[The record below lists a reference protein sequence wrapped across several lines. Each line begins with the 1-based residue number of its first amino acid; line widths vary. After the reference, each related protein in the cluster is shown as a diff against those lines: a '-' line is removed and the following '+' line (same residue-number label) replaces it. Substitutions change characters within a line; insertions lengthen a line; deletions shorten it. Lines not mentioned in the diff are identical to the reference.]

1 MKVVIL
7 CGGAGT
13 RISGGDRTV
22 KKEMVEIGGWPI
34 LWHIMKIFAAYDHK
48 EFVLPLGYRGDLIRR
63 FFLDYEMMNRDVS
76 FRLGHSAEP
85 TFHDTNHES
94 DWRLTLIDTGLE
106 ANKGARIKQVARYVG
121 DDPFFVTYGDG
132 VSDVNLHALLDFHR
146 SHGRLGTVTG
156 VQPVYQYGVMVLG
169 DDGRVTN
176 YQQYP
181 RLDHWINAG
190 FMIFEKQV
198 LDYLSEDNSVDLES
212 GLLARLAAEGQ
223 LMTYRHGGFWQSM
236 DTFKD
241 ALTLNDLW
249 DAGEAPW
256 KVWK

>member
-1 MKVVIL
+1 VKVVIL

-34 LWHIMKIFAAYDHK
+34 LWHIMKIFAAYGHK

-63 FFLDYEMMNRDVS
+63 FFLDYEVMNRDVS
-76 FRLGHSAEP
+76 FRLGHRAEP
-85 TFHDTNHES
+85 TFHDANHES
-94 DWRLTLIDTGLE
+94 DWRLTLVDTGLR
-106 ANKGARIKQVARYVG
+106 ANKGARIKQVAPYLDQG
-121 DDPFFVTYGDG
+121 PFFVTYGDG
-132 VSDVNLHALLDFHR
+132 VGDVNLHALLDFHR
-146 SHGRLGTVTG
+146 AHGKLGTVTG
-156 VQPVYQYGVMVLG
+156 VQPVYQYGVMALAG
-169 DDGRVTN
+169 DGRAMD

-190 FMIFEKQV
+190 FMIFERQV
-198 LDYLSEDNSVDLES
+198 LDYLAEDNSVDLED

-223 LMTYRHGGFWQSM
+223 LMTYRHAGFWQSM

-241 ALTLNDLW
+241 ALTLNELW
-249 DAGEAPW
+249 EAGEAPW